1 MTCNCDNDGSN
12 EYIIE
17 LGEFGLPGAK
27 GDRGEQGYSP
37 VVSYTT
43 NSDTIQ
49 FTLVN
54 ENSTLT
60 TPNYYDYLAKRDLSN
75 SSIYTILSDYPT
87 NSQVAST
94 YLTITGAS
102 NTYFTKTDALNK
114 LNTNGSNALN
124 PITINNLPIEKSGTG
139 AKLGNTSIDRLNLQ
153 AKTINLVKV
162 DNNGDQ
168 QSLIQMGSTGN
179 ISVRAGGTLTLGG
192 SGTRPGYSQS
202 GGSAKSLALLSD
214 VPTKTSQLT
223 NDNGFLTATDITNKM
238 NTDGSN
244 ATQGA
249 TINQAKFTSLSN
261 NGGVRITN
269 KNGRGALQLSSNLAY
284 LQTGSYGLIADY
296 TSQLVSVGNV
306 NGTAKVIQATS
317 DKVYYET
324 YASTPTDATKEIAT
338 LGDINDATITITQ
351 GGVTKGTF
359 TLNQSGNAT
368 IALDAGGSASTN
380 PIVLKTTDESRSL
393 ALGLDNDTKKAY
405 MTYTISSGG
414 MDLPLSVRLIAG
426 KSAPITLTETNEG
439 LTTIGLDYNTDTL
452 GLDANNKLTV
462 VGAETNFDIIKEDNG
477 TTYTYTNGFNNSNKY
492 YEQIVQDDGNTT
504 TTTNII
510 SKYNFNGSNGIDVS
524 VSSSTSD
531 GNFANIRTYN
541 ISNSIDNSTI
551 KVNGSGQLYADLEGK
566 QNKLTSQ
573 NAGDGINIYEYY
585 PDAVAIDYYA
595 QNSSQQYVS
604 YSVADESAWVSTRP
618 ESPRG
623 IAITDTLNNISSKA
637 FEYIALVPYSAG
649 AGISLKLNWD
659 YDASIIQSTDGIAL
673 SASGGEE
680 PSSSGFIISGAYFKK
695 TNTISI
701 TNEQYTQIQEQGGVW
716 FKITSD
722 GNGNYNSYYSLDND
736 TWVEIIFSDNSKFS
750 PEHTPERPCI
760 GCGDLYNPTATFNL
774 QTASFTFTPARNPYT
789 KIEVDSTAYY
799 TKAQVDALL
808 QTLTARITALE
819 TNINGGNA

>member
-60 TPNYYDYLAKRDLSN
+60 TPNYYDYLAKKDLSN
-75 SSIYTILSDYPT
+75 SPIYTILSDYPT

-94 YLTITGAS
+94 YLTIANAS
-102 NTYFTKTDALNK
+102 DTYFTKADALNK
-114 LNTNGSNALN
+114 LNTNGSNAGSSFTVN
-124 PITINNLPIEKSGTG
+124 NCTITAVGNATRIG
-139 AKLGNTSIDRLNLQ
+139 ATNGRT
-153 AKTINLVKV
+153 TIVSDDARPV
-162 DNNGDQ
+162 YQ
-168 QSLIQMGSTGN
+168 QN
-179 ISVRAGGTLTLGG
+179 
-192 SGTRPGYSQS
+192 
-202 GGSAKSLALLSD
+202 GGSAKYIALLAD
-214 VPTKTSQLT
+214 IPVTSNL
-223 NDNGFLTATDITNKM
+223 LI
-238 NTDGSN
+238 TDGSN
-244 ATQGA
+244 ATPNITINGITLKNQSNYNNIIKAKDGLNLELSNGGSILDNTRASISLLMNGNAQISGDNNVNLSAVNDIHLNTTNGKAYYGA
-249 TINQAKFTSLSN
+249 T
-261 NGGVRITN
+261 
-269 KNGRGALQLSSNLAY
+269 
-284 LQTGSYGLIADY
+284 
-296 TSQLVSVGNV
+296 
-306 NGTAKVIQATS
+306 
-317 DKVYYET
+317 
-324 YASTPTDATKEIAT
+324 TDASKEIAT
-338 LGDINDATITITQ
+338 VGDIGNGTVTITQ

-359 TLNQSGNAT
+359 TLNQSGDAT

-393 ALGLDNDTKKAY
+393 TLGLNNDTKKAY
-405 MTYTISSGG
+405 MTYTISNEG
-414 MDLPLSVRLIAG
+414 MELPLPIKLIAG

-439 LTTIGLDYNTDTL
+439 MTVVGLDYNTNTL
-452 GLDANNKLTV
+452 GLDTNNKLTV
-462 VGAETNFDIIKEDNG
+462 VGAETNFDVTKEDNG
-477 TTYTYTNGFNNSNKY
+477 TTYTYTNGFDANNKY

-524 VSSSTSD
+524 VSSSTTD
-531 GNFANIRTYN
+531 GNFANIRTYL
-541 ISNSIDNSTI
+541 ISNNIDNSTI

-573 NAGDGINIYEYY
+573 NAGYGINIYDYY
-585 PDAVAIDYYA
+585 PDVVIPDYHAI
-595 QNSSQQYVS
+595 NSSQQYVA
-604 YSVADESAWVSTRP
+604 YSVADPTAWVSTRLQN
-618 ESPRG
+618 PRG
-623 IAITDTLNNISSKA
+623 IAITDALDNIATGA
-637 FEYIALVPYSAG
+637 FEYVALVPYSAG
-649 AGISLKLNWD
+649 AGIGLKLNWD
-659 YDASIIQSTDGIAL
+659 YDVSVLSGTDSICL
-673 SASGGEE
+673 SSNGGEE
-680 PSSSGFIISGAYFKK
+680 PTSSQFIISSGRYGVYM
-695 TNTISI
+695 TVNI
-701 TNEQYTQIQEQGGVW
+701 TTEEYLEIQQQRGIW

-722 GNGNYNSYYSLDND
+722 GNGNYTSYYSFDND
-736 TWVEIIFSDNSKFS
+736 TWVEIIFSNNSKFS

-760 GCGDLYNPTATFNL
+760 GNSYLYQPTATYNL
-774 QTASFTFTPARNPYT
+774 QTAIFSFTPARDPYT